1 MEPEEAGVEDRVIQ
15 HVESREQ
22 LEVLPGPSSGQRAGR
37 LPAFPAM
44 LQRLRENRGLSKAD
58 LAKRTGLD
66 PSTVTRFEQ
75 GTRQPERETVLQLA
89 DAMVLPMR
97 ERDLLLAAA
106 GFRSEIWD
114 DPLLVELMQLLNEDD
129 IPERARNDA
138 RAAVRMAVAFLR
150 LQRLQDD

>member
-1 MEPEEAGVEDRVIQ
+1 M
-15 HVESREQ
+15 
-22 LEVLPGPSSGQRAGR
+22 
-37 LPAFPAM
+37 
-44 LQRLRENRGLSKAD
+44 
-58 LAKRTGLD
+58 
-66 PSTVTRFEQ
+66 
-75 GTRQPERETVLQLA
+75 LQLA

-138 RAAVRMAVAFLR
+138 RAAVRMAVSFLR
-150 LQRLQDD
+150 LQRLQDS

>member
-1 MEPEEAGVEDRVIQ
+1 MEDRVIQ

-22 LEVLPGPSSGQRAGR
+22 LEVLPSPSSSQRAGR

-44 LQRLRENRGLSKAD
+44 LQQLRESRGLSKAD

-66 PSTVTRFEQ
+66 PSTITRFEQ
-75 GTRQPERETVLQLA
+75 GARQPERDTVLQLA

-97 ERDLLLAAA
+97 ERDLLLATA

-114 DPLLVELMQLLNEDD
+114 DPLLVELMQLLNEDA

-138 RAAVRMAVAFLR
+138 RASVRMAVAFLR
-150 LQRLQDD
+150 LQRLQDS